1 MLAEGG
7 LGGLIDLSRISRTPV
22 QELGRLSPGSAI
34 SAMEVNQALMDGCA
48 IMWKKNL
55 PERFKT
61 AMELIVADRGGF
73 IYEPRVG
80 AFDHVLEV
88 DFTSL
93 YPSIMMRFNI
103 SPETIMCSCCQ
114 ETARTVPV
122 LGYRICD
129 RRTGLIP
136 RVLKPVIERR
146 TRLKRMVRDG
156 VGDTELYK
164 GRSDILKW
172 LLVTCLDRDTM
183 LPYRLDGRFDIAP
196 IGDIVGRYSGGR
208 SGEHVVHDD
217 LRAFGVD
224 ELMTPALKRVSS
236 VMEFPAPDEMI
247 SLETDI
253 GIVTLTP
260 DHPCY
265 VADDR
270 QLSIRMAAELGTGD
284 MLPHLPPL
292 YRGGWDG
299 ERCAGIVKVLS
310 TKRTAPTSDRV
321 CCLSVAEPLHG
332 FALANGVLVHNCFGY
347 TGYRNARFG
356 RIECHE
362 SINAYGR
369 EIMLQASEIAEA
381 HGYEILHGIIDSL
394 WLRGSGDTER
404 FCEHVSGH
412 IGIPLDAEGTYRW
425 IVFLPSRL
433 SGVGAL
439 NRYYGAFEDGELKMR
454 GIEARRSDSPEVV
467 KEMQSEMLAL
477 LAGAA
482 DAQEFLETIPAALE
496 VLSEHVEAVRSQTV
510 PLRKLL
516 LRRRISKGIEDYEQF
531 NDGLAALTQLRREG
545 ATLYPGE
552 AVRYIVTDCR
562 SRDADARVRIE
573 QLVNGDEKYDSEAY
587 ADLLVRAAETLFLP
601 FGYTRETL
609 REKLGF

>member
-1 MLAEGG
+1 M
-7 LGGLIDLSRISRTPV
+7 
-22 QELGRLSPGSAI
+22 
-34 SAMEVNQALMDGCA
+34 
-48 IMWKKNL
+48 
-55 PERFKT
+55 
-61 AMELIVADRGGF
+61 
-73 IYEPRVG
+73 
-80 AFDHVLEV
+80 
-88 DFTSL
+88 
-93 YPSIMMRFNI
+93 
-103 SPETIMCSCCQ
+103 
-114 ETARTVPV
+114 
-122 LGYRICD
+122 
-129 RRTGLIP
+129 
-136 RVLKPVIERR
+136 
-146 TRLKRMVRDG
+146 
-156 VGDTELYK
+156 
-164 GRSDILKW
+164 
-172 LLVTCLDRDTM
+172 
-183 LPYRLDGRFDIAP
+183 
-196 IGDIVGRYSGGR
+196 
-208 SGEHVVHDD
+208 
-217 LRAFGVD
+217 
-224 ELMTPALKRVSS
+224 
-236 VMEFPAPDEMI
+236 
-247 SLETDI
+247 
-253 GIVTLTP
+253 
-260 DHPCY
+260 
-265 VADDR
+265 
-270 QLSIRMAAELGTGD
+270 
-284 MLPHLPPL
+284 
-292 YRGGWDG
+292 
-299 ERCAGIVKVLS
+299 
-310 TKRTAPTSDRV
+310 